1 MSSLTAFA
9 ILAAVVLG
17 ATIVGVICRRTQLR
31 VRAPRVISAEAVTAN
46 DLAIAPDTAFGAN
59 ATLIQFSTQFCSKCP
74 STARL
79 LQTATAEIEGV
90 THIEVDLTDK
100 IDVARAFNVLQ
111 TPTTLVLDANG
122 RVRSRIT
129 GAPTAAVIREE
140 LQKIDA
146 LPYAIERAEVA
157 S

>member
-1 MSSLTAFA
+1 MNSLSAFI
-9 ILAAVVLG
+9 ILASVVLG

-31 VRAPRVISAEAVTAN
+31 VRTPRIISADAVTASELGLESN
-46 DLAIAPDTAFGAN
+46 ALFGAE

-79 LQTATAEIEGV
+79 LRTETAEFDGV
-90 THIEVDLTDK
+90 SHIEVDLTDQ
-100 IDVARAFNVLQ
+100 IDIARHFNVLQ
-111 TPTTLVLDANG
+111 TPTTLVLDAHR

-129 GAPTAAVIREE
+129 GAPTAAVIRDE

-146 LPYAIERAEVA
+146 LPYSIERSEVA